1 MEFFQFHPTGL
12 AGLGVLLSEAARGE
26 GGILRNSDNERFME
40 RYAPT
45 IKDLAPRDMVARA
58 MANEVREGRGAG
70 PDKAYV
76 YLDLTHLPREQIDA
90 KLPDIT
96 EFARTYLGVEPY
108 TEMIPVF
115 PTAHYAMGGIPT
127 NIKGEALADNHTVIP
142 GLYAAGEVAC
152 VSVHGANRLGTNS
165 LLDINVFGRRA
176 GIYAA
181 EYAASTDFDD
191 IVEERPEGR
200 VVDMIEQMRDAGGS
214 ERVAAIRQELQAT
227 MDINAQVYRT
237 EGSLKQALADI
248 EGLKVRYAS
257 VSVQDKGKRFNTD
270 LLEAIE
276 LGFLLDLAEVLVV
289 SALARNESRG
299 GHFREDYPTRDDV
312 NFMRHTMAYRE
323 PDGDGSPD
331 PPRLQARHR
340 DPLQADGAQVLM
352 ATDTDTA
359 TEAGAA
365 PAQSTTA
372 MTVTVKI
379 LRYNPE
385 VSEESTWE
393 SYQVS
398 AEPTDR
404 VLDAL
409 HKVKWDIDGSLT
421 FRRSCAH
428 GVCGSDAMRINGKNR
443 LACKTL
449 LKDVNPSQPITVEP
463 IKGLPVLKDLVV
475 DMEPFF
481 AAYRSVMP
489 FLVTTGNEPTRE
501 RLQSQKDRDR
511 FDDTT
516 KCILCAACTTSCPVY
531 WADGQYFGPQAIV
544 GAHRFIFDSRDEGT
558 DQRLEILNDKEG
570 VWRCRTTFNCTEACP
585 RGIEVTKAIQEV
597 KRALIFRR

>member
-1 MEFFQFHPTGL
+1 M
-12 AGLGVLLSEAARGE
+12 S
-26 GGILRNSDNERFME
+26 
-40 RYAPT
+40 
-45 IKDLAPRDMVARA
+45 
-58 MANEVREGRGAG
+58 
-70 PDKAYV
+70 
-76 YLDLTHLPREQIDA
+76 
-90 KLPDIT
+90 
-96 EFARTYLGVEPY
+96 
-108 TEMIPVF
+108 
-115 PTAHYAMGGIPT
+115 
-127 NIKGEALADNHTVIP
+127 
-142 GLYAAGEVAC
+142 
-152 VSVHGANRLGTNS
+152 
-165 LLDINVFGRRA
+165 
-176 GIYAA
+176 
-181 EYAASTDFDD
+181 
-191 IVEERPEGR
+191 
-200 VVDMIEQMRDAGGS
+200 
-214 ERVAAIRQELQAT
+214 
-227 MDINAQVYRT
+227 
-237 EGSLKQALADI
+237 
-248 EGLKVRYAS
+248 
-257 VSVQDKGKRFNTD
+257 
-270 LLEAIE
+270 
-276 LGFLLDLAEVLVV
+276 
-289 SALARNESRG
+289 
-299 GHFREDYPTRDDV
+299 
-312 NFMRHTMAYRE
+312 
-323 PDGDGSPD
+323 
-331 PPRLQARHR
+331 
-340 DPLQADGAQVLM
+340 
-352 ATDTDTA
+352 TDTA

-365 PAQSTTA
+365 PAQSTTT

-393 SYQVS
+393 TYQVS

-409 HKVKWDIDGSLT
+409 HKVKWELDGSLT

-531 WADGQYFGPQAIV
+531 WSDGQYFGPQAIV